1 MNLLQ
6 HNAFRKTIIWSTLYY
21 RALSSLSSSSASAL
35 KVAVITGSTRT
46 SGPPVINGP
55 RVASF
60 ITNELKQRGNVVTLI
75 DPGEFPMMEKPEF
88 SYSKNDVPKKLEHFK
103 NILVDADAY
112 ICITPEYN
120 HAPSPG
126 LVNVLNHFGSSV
138 FSFKPSAI
146 VSYSGGQWGGTRAAG
161 ALRPILSE
169 LGALPGKF
177 KLLFFEYLTL
187 LKLFLFPNTFAKSFP
202 NNTCIV
208 VSAMIHI
215 PNTQVR
221 INQNCFYLLRIRFRE
236 LRERSYIFADLRRKQ
251 DNFDDHGNPIQDSKR
266 WQDYCDRCFSQL
278 EWWAEAAKE
287 HKMVT
292 DPFARSKPFQSSPS
306 QRNAPSET

>member
-6 HNAFRKTIIWSTLYY
+6 HNAFRKTIIWSTLYHH
-21 RALSSLSSSSASAL
+21 RALSSLSSSNGASAL

-55 RVASF
+55 RVAAF
-60 ITNELKQRGNVVTLI
+60 ITNALERRGNTVTLV

-88 SYSKNDVPKKLEHFK
+88 CYSKTNVPEKLEHFK
-103 NILVDADAY
+103 KILVGVDAY
-112 ICITPEYN
+112 VCITPEYN

-126 LVNVLNHFGSSV
+126 LLNVLNHFGSSV

-177 KLLFFEYLTL
+177 KSVFF
-187 LKLFLFPNTFAKSFP
+187 N
-202 NNTCIV
+202 I
-208 VSAMIHI
+208 
-215 PNTQVR
+215 
-221 INQNCFYLLRIRFRE
+221 
-236 LRERSYIFADLRRKQ
+236 
-251 DNFDDHGNPIQDSKR
+251 
-266 WQDYCDRCFSQL
+266 
-278 EWWAEAAKE
+278 AETTS
-287 HKMVT
+287 ML
-292 DPFARSKPFQSSPS
+292 
-306 QRNAPSET
+306 